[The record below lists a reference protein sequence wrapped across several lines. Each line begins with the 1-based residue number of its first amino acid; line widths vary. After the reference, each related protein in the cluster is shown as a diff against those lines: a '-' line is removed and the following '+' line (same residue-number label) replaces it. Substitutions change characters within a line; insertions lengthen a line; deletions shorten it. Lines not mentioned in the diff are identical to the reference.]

1 MWVHNPICVCH
12 SYTSSLFFQWFR
24 RWVSTDFSH
33 CKYAFYMIHWNKT
46 LPGVWAIISCWVE
59 GAVLFLW
66 PADRRSGRGVGM
78 FSGSPATCDLFTS
91 PFCCYNCRTGFS
103 KRKGEENHH
112 LANILLITSFTM
124 SPHSTGLP
132 FNSVINMSVYYR
144 TVDSYKVALQ

>member
-78 FSGSPATCDLFTS
+78 FSGSPATCDLCLLRLFVPTTVELGFPKGRVKRIITWQTFCWSHLLPCHPTAQACLLTQWSTCLFTTE
-91 PFCCYNCRTGFS
+91 P
-103 KRKGEENHH
+103 
-112 LANILLITSFTM
+112 LI
-124 SPHSTGLP
+124 P
-132 FNSVINMSVYYR
+132 I
-144 TVDSYKVALQ
+144 K